1 MIKTII
7 YYLNATFIITFSKD
21 FKSFEKEYTQ
31 KSPEQHFQDAGK
43 TFTEKEKKYLDII
56 HTCYVYF

>member
-1 MIKTII
+1 MIKILI
-7 YYLNATFIITFSKD
+7 YYLNATIIITFSKD

-31 KSPEQHFQDAGK
+31 KSPEKSYREGERE
-43 TFTEKEKKYLDII
+43 FTDKEKKYLDII

>member
-7 YYLNATFIITFSKD
+7 YYLNATIIITFSKD

-31 KSPEQHFQDAGK
+31 KSPEKHFLDAEK
-43 TFTEKEKKYLDII
+43 KYTEKEKKYLDII
-56 HTCYVYF
+56 HTCYIYF